1 MNKKCVKESFK
12 TDGHGPFNFIN
23 KLWLAPNMAKSEL
36 KLIGKWSSPYSIR
49 VEIPLNI
56 KSLNMNT
63 LKKP

>member
-1 MNKKCVKESFK
+1 MSEKCVKESFK
-12 TDGHGPFNFIN
+12 IDDPFNFIN